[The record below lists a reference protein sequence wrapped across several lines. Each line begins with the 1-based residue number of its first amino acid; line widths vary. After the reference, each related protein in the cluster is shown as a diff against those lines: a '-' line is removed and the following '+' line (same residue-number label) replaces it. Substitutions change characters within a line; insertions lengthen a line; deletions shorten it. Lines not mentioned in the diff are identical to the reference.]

1 MTLAPHRTRI
11 KLCGLSGPQDVTAA
25 VAAGADAIG
34 LVFYEKSPRNV
45 SIEQARALLAGLPPY
60 LSAIGLFVNAQ
71 AGQVQD
77 VLNRVPLSGLQFHGD
92 ETPEQ
97 CAAIAGAVGRSYTR
111 ALRIKPEMQANDLLE
126 YERACRQAS
135 PYFSALLLDTWV
147 DAYGGS
153 GKVFDWSLVP
163 RELAPRVVLSGGLNA
178 LNVTDAV
185 TRLRPHAVDVS
196 SGIEIAKGVKDAG
209 KMHDFVR
216 AVREADATASRLA

>member
-1 MTLAPHRTRI
+1 MNAVPARTRI
-11 KLCGLSGPQDVTAA
+11 KLCGLSKPEDVAVA

-45 SIEQARALLAGLPPY
+45 GIEQARQLLTGLPPY
-60 LSAIGLFVNAQ
+60 VGAIGLFVNAP
-71 AGQVQD
+71 AGQVQE
-77 VLNRVPLSGLQFHGD
+77 VLARVPLTGLQFHGD

-97 CAAIAGAVGRSYTR
+97 CAAIAAATGRNFTR
-111 ALRIKPEMQANDLLE
+111 AMRIKPEMQGSDLLE
-126 YERACRQAS
+126 YERAYRSAS

-163 RELAPRVVLSGGLNA
+163 KELAPRVVLSGGLNA
-178 LNVTDAV
+178 LNVIEAV
-185 TRLRPHAVDVS
+185 SRLRPHAVDVS
-196 SGIEIAKGVKDAG
+196 SGIESAKGIKDAG

-216 AVREADATASRLA
+216 AVREADSRFA